1 MFWSSIDP
9 LWGDPPSFAMPSK
22 DGFVIMLSYEEGK
35 APRPNGPMKVRADF
49 SVQRTPR
56 PAQFDGGLTSVT
68 LIAHSV

>member
-1 MFWSSIDP
+1 
-9 LWGDPPSFAMPSK
+9 MPSK

-68 LIAHSV
+68 LIAHTV